1 MKTKKKITIFTICF
15 FPFRLFFW
23 ILLSICIICSY
34 IKNAIKKWIY
44 RNRIDLMTGIEFEHF
59 TKELLEHNGFHHV
72 EITQAS
78 NDYGID
84 VLAMKKQTL
93 YAIQCKKYKNKVGI
107 EAVREA
113 ATGCTYYDQDVAV
126 VFTNST
132 FSPQAI
138 KLAETLEVELW
149 DGETLQKLMKHT
161 KRIKKRKRLLL
172 FIFLS
177 ILIILFFYIK

>member
-1 MKTKKKITIFTICF
+1 MNKKKKNTIFKICF
-15 FPFRLFFW
+15 FPFRLLFW
-23 ILLSICIICSY
+23 ILLAICIAFSY
-34 IKNAIKKWIY
+34 GKKIIKKWVY
-44 RNRIDLMTGIEFEHF
+44 RNRIDLMTGIEFEYL

-72 EITQAS
+72 ELTKAS

-84 VLAMKKQTL
+84 VLAMKKQKL

-107 EAVREA
+107 EAVRQA

-132 FSPQAI
+132 FSTQAI
-138 KLAETLEVELW
+138 TLAETLEVELW
-149 DGETLQKLMKHT
+149 DGEILQKLMKRT

-177 ILIILFFYIK
+177 ILILLFFLSK